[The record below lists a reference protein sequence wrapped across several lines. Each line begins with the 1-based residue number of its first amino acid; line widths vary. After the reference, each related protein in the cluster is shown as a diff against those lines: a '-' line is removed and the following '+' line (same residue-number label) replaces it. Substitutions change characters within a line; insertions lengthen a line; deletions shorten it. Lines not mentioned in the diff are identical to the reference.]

1 MRRLGVR
8 IAIDD
13 FGTGHSSLSYLRS
26 FPVDILKI
34 DRSFISELVESSD
47 GESIAG
53 VIVGLGRTL
62 QLHVIAEGVEEEHQL
77 ATLRAAGCDAA
88 QGFFLGRPMDRTESR
103 NCWRAHVAVV
113 TSLRETRFDRVASQ
127 GGVTVVE

>member
-1 MRRLGVR
+1 MEDISRTILALDAVRALGVR

-13 FGTGHSSLSYLRS
+13 FGTGHSSLSYLRQL
-26 FPVDILKI
+26 PVDILKI

-62 QLHVIAEGVEEEHQL
+62 KLHVIAEGVEERHQL
-77 ATLRAAGCDAA
+77 AALRAAGCHAA
-88 QGFFLGRPMDRTESR
+88 QGFFLGRPMAPDRLMALLAG
-103 NCWRAHVAVV
+103 AHPPGGHEPSVA
-113 TSLRETRFDRVASQ
+113 
-127 GGVTVVE
+127 